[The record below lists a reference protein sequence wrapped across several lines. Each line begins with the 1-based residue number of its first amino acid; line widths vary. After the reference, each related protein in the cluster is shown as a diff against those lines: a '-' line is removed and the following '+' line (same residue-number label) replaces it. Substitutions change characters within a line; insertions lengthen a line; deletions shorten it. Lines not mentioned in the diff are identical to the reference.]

1 MSLGGDILATLP
13 ELRSAAVS
21 MMVDSCVI
29 GLRVRS
35 DVLDEETG
43 DYTYSIPDPVYEG
56 ACRYRAGNTA
66 VHEVDA
72 QGQALIEQ
80 SDVLHVP
87 IPGTEAVTKDMVAVV
102 TLSLDPSAP
111 FEVRITGGHKQT
123 FSTARRF
130 PVELVS

>member
-1 MSLGGDILATLP
+1 MSLGADVLRTLP
-13 ELRSAAVS
+13 ELQAAAES

-29 GLRVRS
+29 GAASEPVWN
-35 DVLDEETG
+35 EETG
-43 DYTYSIPDPVYEG
+43 TYEPGVTTPVYSG
-56 ACRYRAGNTA
+56 KCRYRAVNTA

-87 IPGTEAVTKDMVAVV
+87 LAGTSGVGKDMVAVV
-102 TLSLDPSAP
+102 TLSLDGSAP
-111 FEVRITGGHKQT
+111 FAVRVTGGHAQT

-130 PVELVS
+130 PVEKVS